1 MSYTK
6 NNFKAEITLAT
17 TEQLKELLGQIENK
31 LVKAGN
37 MSSKGQNPYS
47 KGKWQTNVKLAK
59 YQRNLIKQK
68 IKEKDKVK

>member
-6 NNFKAEITLAT
+6 NNFRQTITLASI
-17 TEQLKELLGQIENK
+17 EELKEMLEQIEQK
-31 LVKAGN
+31 LIKAGN
-37 MSSKGQNPYS
+37 MSDKGQNPYS

-68 IKEKDKVK
+68 IKEKESVS